1 MAIGGISASYSTGYI
16 TRATGVKTRGAGLT
30 DRMGETAGASRSSHE
45 RGMQG
50 RTGAAN
56 QTTPM
61 DAYAHMTTVSQKCGE
76 MPALEDVLPMETER
90 YAIQD
95 ASEMEGVPAYAIYD
109 KQLGKCV
116 YVREDQ
122 LAIQKDTDSGFSFVI
137 DMYQPLSC
145 NVRVTDELKG
155 LLSDLAEKRN
165 LNLQEIPLQGGLTV
179 NRDPKT
185 GLNYLTFKGN
195 EGKGASIIITSQK
208 DIDTI
213 ESLVDEFMR
222 YDVVRDRETAG
233 LWAVLEVSGN
243 LKREENGFIVLTPD
257 GMSYTPYD
265 GNHRDAWNIKYSP
278 LDYGTARE
286 FLAKGK
292 NVTDVRTWLQILPG
306 AEILEKD
313 VKPWDK
319 LKMNETGQSFQF
331 NEDKSETKTDI
342 IVKPDGSR
350 VLVMTMSVGGME
362 TTMSLLL
369 SKPTSVPDESSD
381 GNDDHAEQSV
391 GTDASPVYYEEG
403 SVQG

>member
-1 MAIGGISASYSTGYI
+1 MAIGGITTSYSAGYKAGTI
-16 TRATGVKTRGAGLT
+16 GVKTRGAGLT
-30 DRMGETAGASRSSHE
+30 DRMGETASANRNSYE
-45 RGMQG
+45 RNMQG
-50 RTGAAN
+50 QTGAAN

-61 DAYAHMTTVSQKCGE
+61 DAYTNMTKVSQKCSE

-90 YAIQD
+90 YVIRD

-109 KQLGKCV
+109 KQLGKGV
-116 YVREDQ
+116 YIREDQ
-122 LAIQKDTDSGFSFVI
+122 LAIQKDAASGFSFVI
-137 DMYQPLSC
+137 DMYQPLC
-145 NVRVTDELKG
+145 GNVRVTDELKG
-155 LLSDLAEKRN
+155 LLDDLAQKRN

-213 ESLVDEFMR
+213 ESLVDEFMK
-222 YDVVRDRETAG
+222 YDVVRDRETAR

-278 LDYGTARE
+278 LDYGAARE

-306 AEILEKD
+306 AEILEPD

-319 LKMNETGQSFQF
+319 FRINETSRGFQL

-342 IVKPDGSR
+342 IVKSDGSR

-369 SKPTSVPDESSD
+369 SKPTSMQNESSD
-381 GNDDHAEQSV
+381 RNADHAEQST
-391 GTDASPVYYEEG
+391 GTDALSEFYEEG
-403 SVQG
+403 NVQT